1 MDVAAES
8 AGRYGRKAGESL
20 GWLHSCHSSVGRRRR
35 LLFFTLPLVTTL
47 LLGTSLPAQAIVP
60 YVYLPQ
66 EKELE
71 GAGLGIAQAATRLLR
86 LGQAEDA
93 ARLAEL
99 TVRLL
104 PDNPQ
109 SWVLLA
115 EAHLR
120 SNKTDKA
127 LYALSR
133 AKELDPNN
141 PGIWFAEGS
150 LALRNGKPADALTL
164 LRKGLQLDP
173 KNASAYFDLGNAQ
186 LLLGDPN
193 TALSSF
199 ERASGLRKDFWE
211 AINNQGLVLYEAGR
225 TGEAVN
231 RWRRVLK
238 IKPDAAETTLAL
250 ATALFG
256 GGESN
261 RKEAIRLTEVA
272 LAADPNYVL
281 DSFQKEQLWGP
292 KLRAASRQLLAL
304 PELKPAVERATA
316 NASGTSDSE
325 E

>member
-1 MDVAAES
+1 M
-8 AGRYGRKAGESL
+8 
-20 GWLHSCHSSVGRRRR
+20 
-35 LLFFTLPLVTTL
+35 
-47 LLGTSLPAQAIVP
+47 VP
-60 YVYLPQ
+60 FVYLPQ

-133 AKELDPNN
+133 AKQLDPNN

-164 LRKGLQLDP
+164 LSKGLQLDP

-186 LLLGDPN
+186 LLLGDP
-193 TALSSF
+193 TAALRAF
-199 ERASGLRKDFWE
+199 EQASGLRKDFWE
-211 AINNQGLVLYEAGR
+211 AINNQGLVLFEASR
-225 TGEAVN
+225 TGDAVI
-231 RWRRVLK
+231 RWRQVLK

-250 ATALFG
+250 ATALYI
-256 GGESN
+256 GGEGY
-261 RKEAIRLTEVA
+261 RAEAVRLTEAA

-292 KLRAASRQLLAL
+292 KLRTASRQLLAL
-304 PELKPAVERATA
+304 PELKSAVERATA
-316 NASGTSDSE
+316 NASGTTDSE